1 MMVSTRYIKIL
12 GVSIG
17 PIYLIDIIRYESGS
31 ERMAWPSLEEVL
43 NAVYLVSFVAF
54 FAYGQRIQ
62 SSLVLFG
69 VRRMLNRLESFRDA
83 AHSRLLELILP
94 YSVNRT
100 EAESALDRLASS
112 FMITPANMDPAG
124 IVGKLEHVL
133 DTYDERLK
141 SDARRLVNGAP
152 EVQINNLTNLLEVS
166 IGLESMFRVV
176 RHYYL
181 QSKKQGGLMALAQLQ
196 MSLPLIMEEA
206 EAYNSAIEAFAT
218 GKAVGDGIGP
228 LVAKR
233 FAEGSP
239 AKELVKDTNVYETAY
254 EDRKLLVVRAKGP
267 GGNVGKPG
275 LAVEKLIQESG
286 QIKRVVT
293 IDAALKLEGEPTGE
307 VAEGTG
313 AAIGGAGTER
323 YHIEE
328 AAAKSNI
335 ALDAVVVKM
344 SSKEAISML
353 TPELREAADTAYKM
367 VRTIIQAETAPG
379 DTVIIAGIGNTI
391 GID

>member
-1 MMVSTRYIKIL
+1 M
-12 GVSIG
+12 
-17 PIYLIDIIRYESGS
+17 PE
-31 ERMAWPSLEEVL
+31 PSLDVIL
-43 NAVYLVSFVAF
+43 NATYLVSFAAF
-54 FAYGQRIQ
+54 FVYGQRIQ
-62 SSLVLFG
+62 TSLTLFSI
-69 VRRMLNRLESFRDA
+69 RRKLNRIESFKNA
-83 AHSRLLELILP
+83 AHSRLLELISP
-94 YSVNRT
+94 YSLNRA
-100 EAESALDRLASS
+100 EAENTLDRLASS

-141 SDARRLVNGAP
+141 SDVRRLVISAP
-152 EVQINNLTNLLEVS
+152 EAQINNLTNLLEVS

-181 QSKKQGGLMALAQLQ
+181 QSKKQGMLMALAQLQ
-196 MSLPLIMEEA
+196 MSLPIIMEEA

-218 GKAVGDGIGP
+218 GKTVGDGIGP
-228 LVAKR
+228 LVARR
-233 FAEGSP
+233 FSEGSP
-239 AKELVKDTNVYETAY
+239 PMELVKDTNVYETAY
-254 EDRKLLVVRAKGP
+254 EDRRLLIVRAKGP

-286 QIKRVVT
+286 RINRVIT

-313 AAIGGAGTER
+313 AAIGGSGTER

-344 SSKEAISML
+344 SSKEAISTM
-353 TPELREAADTAYKM
+353 TPKLREAADAAYDR
-367 VRTIIQAETAPG
+367 VRTIIRAETAPG

-391 GID
+391 GMD